1 MAAECLFSVL
11 FAGAFVLLFFL
22 MFAKKFLPKATVGE
36 YHKRYVLIT
45 GCDSGFGKE
54 TAIRLDQMGFHVF
67 ATCLTPAGE
76 ESLKAACSDNLQVYH
91 LDVTR
96 HEEVQHVFEEIK
108 RSLPRNT
115 GKQAR
120 A

>member
-1 MAAECLFSVL
+1 MAAECLLSAL
-11 FAGAFVLLFFL
+11 FTGAFVLLFFCF
-22 MFAKKFLPKATVGE
+22 FAKKLFPKVTVGD

-45 GCDSGFGKE
+45 GCDSGFGEE

-76 ESLKAACSDNLQVYH
+76 ESLKAACSDDLQVYH

-96 HEEVQHVFEEIK
+96 HKEVQYVFEEIK

-115 GKQAR
+115 GKS
-120 A
+120 